1 MSKAAQAD
9 GNPITPTKETGVK
22 KGGQWGAKVCA
33 PRAPKFEG
41 QQCPELK
48 WYTYDAADFK

>member
-9 GNPITPTKETGVK
+9 GNPITPPKETGVK